1 MFADLK
7 NDFVFRRIFAH
18 HPELATVLLNDL
30 LDRHGDER
38 IVHLT
43 VPSPDSSGAAAG
55 ARASA
60 LDLRGRDQAGRPC
73 VVELHLL
80 HIPGSLHRVVHD
92 ACRTYAGQLAA
103 GQPHSSLPDVIAVS
117 VCDFVLWPA
126 DDSGAAVPAVSRW
139 TMREETSG
147 RRDLRQVQYAFVEL
161 PKVSPDSPPPTL
173 RAAAHDGPAMPAA
186 LRWAWLLGHASRLE
200 SVPPGLS
207 AAQQAALALA
217 ETATFTPAELLAYR
231 RVQAEIEQAR
241 ELTDEARRKG
251 QEAGLREGEARGKEA
266 GLREGETRGKEA
278 GMREAIADLCE
289 AYGVELT
296 SEHRGQLSSLDL
308 TGLTALRS
316 RLKSKRRWPTLG

>member
-30 LDRHGDER
+30 LDRHGDAR
-38 IVHLT
+38 IAQL
-43 VPSPDSSGAAAG
+43 SSLGPEPAG
-55 ARASA
+55 PTSRASA
-60 LDLRGRDQAGRPC
+60 LDLKGRDQAGRPLI
-73 VVELHLL
+73 VELHLW
-80 HIPGSLHRVVHD
+80 HIPGSLNRIIHS
-92 ACRTYAGQLAA
+92 ASRTYASQLPLQ
-103 GQPHSSLPDVIAVS
+103 QPHAALADVISVS
-117 VCDFVLWPA
+117 ICDFVLWP
-126 DDSGAAVPAVSRW
+126 DDAGAAVPAVSRW
-139 TMREETSG
+139 SMREETSD

-161 PKVSPDSPPPTL
+161 PKVSADRPPSSLRQPTEG
-173 RAAAHDGPAMPAA
+173 AAMPSS

-200 SVPPGLS
+200 AVPPGLN

-217 ETATFTPAELLAYR
+217 ETATFTPAELQTYR
-231 RVQAEIEQAR
+231 RFQDEIEQAR

-251 QEAGLREGEARGKEA
+251 QEAGRREGEARGKEV

-278 GMREAIADLCE
+278 GLREAISDLCE
-289 AYGVELT
+289 AYGVELNG
-296 SEHRGQLSSLDL
+296 EQRHQLASLDL